1 MEGAMNTAPP
11 RNQMIVPVVVASAF
25 FLENFDSTVVAN
37 ALPQMAV
44 SFHSTPVELSI
55 GITAYMLTV
64 AVFISASGWLADRFG
79 ARTVFRGAIALFTLA
94 SILCGLSETLMQF
107 TLARVLQGV
116 GGAMMVPVGRLIVLR
131 SVEKKHF
138 VRAMSFVTI
147 PSVLGQ
153 LLGPPVGGF
162 ITTYFA
168 WPWIFFANIPI
179 GILGIVAVT
188 AVIENFRQEKASPLD
203 WTGFVL
209 TGVSIGSLMYGLD
222 LIVKPIVNW
231 TTALIF
237 ISMGLVAGAV
247 AIRHARRRANSI
259 IDLALLKVP
268 TFHLLLV
275 GSFWFRMTVGAA
287 GFLLPLQMQVGFGMT
302 AFASG
307 MLMLFVAVGTF
318 MMKTAGVPILRRF
331 GFRTVLISNGMLCAL
346 AILVYAFFT
355 PSTPVVLIAV
365 ALFCGGLVRS
375 LQFTSVNTVVYADIP
390 KPRMSSATSFS
401 STAERFSLGAGV
413 SLSAIILHATTAPGA
428 MAAPVDFQI
437 VFFVVAVLGI
447 ISTLSFFRLT
457 RDAGSELSGHTP
469 DGGSRR

>member
-1 MEGAMNTAPP
+1 MSAAPP
-11 RNQMIVPVVVASAF
+11 RDQMIVPVVVASAF

-79 ARTVFRGAIALFTLA
+79 ARTVFRGAIGLFTLA

-131 SVEKKHF
+131 SVEKKYF

-153 LLGPPVGGF
+153 VLGPPVGGF
-162 ITTYFA
+162 ITTYFS
-168 WPWIFFANIPI
+168 WQWIFFVNIPI
-179 GILGIVAVT
+179 GILGIVAVSV
-188 AVIENFRQEKASPLD
+188 VIENFRQENPSRLD

-222 LIVKPIVNW
+222 MIVRPIINWGKALLFIAIGLI
-231 TTALIF
+231 AC
-237 ISMGLVAGAV
+237 AV
-247 AIRHARRRANSI
+247 AIGHARHRANSI

-287 GFLLPLQMQVGFGMT
+287 AFLLPLQMQVGFGMT

-307 MLMLFVAVGTF
+307 MLTLFAALGTF
-318 MMKTAGVPILRRF
+318 MMKTAGVSILRRF
-331 GFRTVLISNGMLCAL
+331 GFRTVLIGNGMLCAV

-355 PSTPVVLIAV
+355 PSTPLTLIAI

-375 LQFTSVNTVVYADIP
+375 LQFTSINTVVYADIP
-390 KPRMSSATSFS
+390 KPKMSAATSFS

-413 SLSAIILHATTAPGA
+413 SLSAILLHAATASGA
-428 MAAPVDFQI
+428 RAAPVDFQM
-437 VFFVVAVLGI
+437 VFFIVAVLAV
-447 ISTLSFFRLT
+447 ISTLSFFRL
-457 RDAGSELSGHTP
+457 RHDAGSELSGHVP
-469 DGGSRR
+469 DGGSHR

>member
-1 MEGAMNTAPP
+1 MEGAMNTAAP

-153 LLGPPVGGF
+153 VLGPPVGGF

-188 AVIENFRQEKASPLD
+188 AVIENFRQEKTSPLD

-287 GFLLPLQMQVGFGMT
+287 SFLLPLQMQVGFGMT

-331 GFRTVLISNGMLCAL
+331 GFRNVLISNGMLCAL

-390 KPRMSSATSFS
+390 KPKMSSATSFS

-413 SLSAIILHATTAPGA
+413 SLSAIILHATTTPGA